1 MGCGFFKDPIVSGI
15 LDKLKDEAEGII
27 KTFLAEKAAIEGV
40 KALKISERHS
50 DFSASKNKNETIEEN
65 KIKQYNKEEFNL
77 DKKLV
82 NNDADKTKK
91 LYEVGLSLADEF
103 KKQLIKK
110 FTDELK
116 KAPSLAQAAIQ
127 KKIDELTSFSS
138 VQFFNSTYGK
148 PLKKALEAY
157 GVKSSEIEKYVDEL
171 VADYKKRREDERK
184 EFDLKTN
191 EFDDDYS
198 EEELKKEI
206 EDIVKKLSSD

>member
-40 KALKISERHS
+40 KALKISERHN

-138 VQFFNSTYGK
+138 AQFFNSTYGK